1 MHKPIIGKFSKRK
14 VHSTFIDNIW
24 GADLADMIFINKF
37 NKGFRLLLCVIDIC
51 SQFTWVINLKDNK
64 GITNAFLKKILDE
77 SNCKPNK
84 MWSDKGGEIYN
95 R

>member
-64 GITNAFLKKILDE
+64 GITNTFLKKILDE